1 MGVDNSLV
9 EFGGKYCGELG
20 YGSGW
25 VVEIVGNM
33 GDWGGWWVVNWDG

>member
-9 EFGGKYCGELG
+9 ESGGEYCEI
-20 YGSGW
+20 SGW
-25 VVEIVGNM
+25 VVESVGNM